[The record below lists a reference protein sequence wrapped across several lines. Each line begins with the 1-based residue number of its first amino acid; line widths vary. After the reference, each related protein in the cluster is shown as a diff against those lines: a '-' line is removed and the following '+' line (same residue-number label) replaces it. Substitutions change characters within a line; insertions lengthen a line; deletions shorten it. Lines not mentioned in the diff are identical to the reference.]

1 VDYFFANQDSMRCVV
16 QKDID
21 KPLIPLAN
29 GMVFLQMAIQQPAI
43 LCPTMISDIP
53 AAINEYWLI
62 DCRKISL

>member
-1 VDYFFANQDSMRCVV
+1 MRCVV

-53 AAINEYWLI
+53 VAINEYWLI